1 VAVNA
6 PFVWHQVRS
15 IAARRTSPRSRQ
27 RQSLAITEALE
38 SRQLLSGVGLS
49 AVYFATPTFS
59 GSLVRRV
66 DPVINFDWDGRS
78 PAKGI
83 SGTDFSARW
92 TGQFRA
98 PVTGAYTFYI
108 DPAGAASVWING
120 RLLINGPTSSTGAI
134 KLRAAHRYDLQVD
147 YLQTGGAPARLL
159 WSAPG
164 ISQQVVPTTYLFPSA
179 LPQAPTSLTAQPLST
194 SRIQLAWVDRSGKE
208 MGFKVF
214 RASNGGALQRIAT
227 LAPNTTSFTDSGMI
241 ESTDYTYQVIAYN
254 DSGSSAPAG
263 PTTATTNAAAAPA
276 PASDVKTSVFS
287 AARIDLSWADNAA
300 NETGYVVERSLDG
313 NTYQPRATLAANA
326 TAYTDAGLQPD
337 THYYYRVKAENGAGF
352 TLSATADAKTK
363 LNATVDGNGWTT
375 IVPSSDSRIIYVS
388 SSTGSDTNS
397 GLFEN
402 APVKTLA
409 KGYSLLRNGM
419 PDQMLL
425 KKGDVFGGYLGG
437 QYGTWEK
444 AGRSMREP
452 LLVGAYGTG
461 ANRPLIKTGV
471 GQGIAASGVV
481 GNVAVIGI
489 DFYSDGRDPQS
500 QTFSNPASNPTGLRW
515 LGGDNLIV
523 EDCAFRYFG
532 TDITIQ
538 NYSGAVSNVT
548 LRRNI
553 IVDAYSTVAHSQGLY
568 MDGVE
573 GALIQGNLFDHNGYN
588 EIVAGASPTMFNHD
602 AYLNTKNTGLVV
614 IENIFSRA
622 SSHGLQARPGGYI
635 ADNLFFSNPISLL
648 VGSAYEVP
656 GGAKGSV
663 INNVIMA
670 GDDIDATN
678 PRGTGINVTNV
689 GLSGL
694 LVEGNIIAQ
703 DASAQPYGYAIAMS
717 AVNDGLQNVTVQ
729 KNIIYKWRG
738 GISVTYGSGT
748 LSNLDIRANS
758 ITELSGRLVTVGIGV
773 DLSQLSFSSN
783 NYSGSASSKWFVK
796 AGASDYSLNEWKQVA
811 PEADAADAVDNYTDS
826 NRSIGSYNAT
836 LDGDGSPEAFLAKA
850 RLQSRETWDQNY
862 TAVAANAYVRD
873 GFAVGKAIAPGS

>member
-1 VAVNA
+1 
-6 PFVWHQVRS
+6 
-15 IAARRTSPRSRQ
+15 
-27 RQSLAITEALE
+27 
-38 SRQLLSGVGLS
+38 
-49 AVYFATPTFS
+49 
-59 GSLVRRV
+59 
-66 DPVINFDWDGRS
+66 VINFDWDGRS

-120 RLLINGPTSSTGAI
+120 RLLIDGPTSSTGAI

-227 LAPNTTSFTDSGMI
+227 LAPNTTSFTDSGLI

-388 SSTGSDTNS
+388 SSTGNDANS

-425 KKGDVFGGYLGG
+425 KRGDAFEGILGG
-437 QYGTWEK
+437 EYGTWEK
-444 AGRSMREP
+444 GGRAPTE
-452 LLVGAYGTG
+452 LLVVGGYGTG
-461 ANRPLIKTGV
+461 ARPIIHSNTTALNCINGQIGKNLALIGIELHAWQRDPLSPGFDIEATKSAITGV
-471 GQGIAASGVV
+471 
-481 GNVAVIGI
+481 
-489 DFYSDGRDPQS
+489 
-500 QTFSNPASNPTGLRW
+500 RW
-515 LGGDNLIV
+515 LAAGNLLI
-523 EDCAFRYFG
+523 EDCYIHSFG
-532 TDITIQ
+532 TNIVVQKYEASITNLSI
-538 NYSGAVSNVT
+538 
-548 LRRNI
+548 RRSI
-553 IVDAYSTVAHSQGLY
+553 IADAYSASAAHSQGAFISAVN
-568 MDGVE
+568 GVLIE
-573 GALIQGNLFDHNGYN
+573 GNTFDHNGWN
-588 EIVAGASPTMFNHD
+588 QAVAGGDATMFNHNVYM
-602 AYLNTKNTGLVV
+602 AVGSTGV
-614 IENIFSRA
+614 IVRDNIFSNA
-622 SSHGLQARPGGYI
+622 SSHGLQARSGGEI
-635 ADNLFFSNPISLL
+635 VGNLFLDNPIHLSVGNGDIPVPSGVLAKIENNVFSGSRTLSGMPRGYGVDIQNLNPNGQSTCSNNLFIGDSDSVAPAILLKPADVNYPSVGINNLTIANNVVYGWATNLSVVASLVPGAVGRYAL
-648 VGSAYEVP
+648 NGLTVSGNDFQSALGSPIVDHGPASLSQTVFRDNHYYSSADSSSWFRLGGSAVSF
-656 GGAKGSV
+656 A
-663 INNVIMA
+663 A
-670 GDDIDATN
+670 WHADIDTLGA
-678 PRGTGINVTNV
+678 
-689 GLSGL
+689 
-694 LVEGNIIAQ
+694 
-703 DASAQPYGYAIAMS
+703 AM
-717 AVNDGLQNVTVQ
+717 
-729 KNIIYKWRG
+729 
-738 GISVTYGSGT
+738 SVTY
-748 LSNLDIRANS
+748 
-758 ITELSGRLVTVGIGV
+758 V
-773 DLSQLSFSSN
+773 DATRS
-783 NYSGSASSKWFVK
+783 
-796 AGASDYSLNEWKQVA
+796 VA
-811 PEADAADAVDNYTDS
+811 
-826 NRSIGSYNAT
+826 SYNAS
-836 LDGDGSPEAFLAKA
+836 GGGEASVAAFLQLA
-850 RLQSRETWDQNY
+850 RRQNSAEWDPKY
-862 TAVAANAYVRD
+862 AADSCIRYIRI
-873 GFAVGKAIAPGS
+873 GFNF